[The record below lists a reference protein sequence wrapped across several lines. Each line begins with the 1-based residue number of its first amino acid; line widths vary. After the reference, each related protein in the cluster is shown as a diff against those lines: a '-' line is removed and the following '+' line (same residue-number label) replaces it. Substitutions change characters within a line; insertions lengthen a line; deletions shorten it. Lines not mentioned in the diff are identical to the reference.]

1 MDLGITG
8 LRVLVPAVPTAS
20 GAQSCVRAHTCMSAT
35 WTSRR
40 LPCSARPM
48 QPSWG
53 STFQPGGVC
62 CWHVLEELISVG
74 KVRSSGLI
82 GQSHRVLESTRLTH
96 KRHHGRGR
104 THRHRSG
111 APVVSGNPPSNCN
124 RDHCAGGVPQ
134 CSCDLP
140 GSRPPG
146 ANEVGQAFQRRAC
159 SLGPGLRRWGGR

>member
-96 KRHHGRGR
+96 KGHAAESLLYYLVGAGEERGR
-104 THRHRSG
+104 HGEAERLGGLEVDDQLVFCRLLHR
-111 APVVSGNPPSNCN
+111 
-124 RDHCAGGVPQ
+124 
-134 CSCDLP
+134 
-140 GSRPPG
+140 
-146 ANEVGQAFQRRAC
+146 
-159 SLGPGLRRWGGR
+159 